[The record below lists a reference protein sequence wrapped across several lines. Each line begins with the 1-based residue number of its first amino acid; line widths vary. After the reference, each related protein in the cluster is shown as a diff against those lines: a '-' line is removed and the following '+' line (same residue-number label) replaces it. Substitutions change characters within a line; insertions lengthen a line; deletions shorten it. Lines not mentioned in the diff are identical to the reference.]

1 MVPFTTFFRTNF
13 LLSVPLSLV
22 STPSTTINI
31 YHYLSSPTI
40 TYHHLPLPIITNHL
54 STIINDLQQPST
66 TPSSYQQPRT
76 AAAARRSSS
85 RLRRGTRKPG
95 ALGWAK
101 AISDAEQS
109 HTTVDR
115 RLDSDGSKPR
125 RKTLGRRMG
134 ITTAA
139 NEDSRPGPRCCSRG
153 WLAFLSYL

>member
-1 MVPFTTFFRTNF
+1 MTFSSHQQ
-13 LLSVPLSLV
+13 LSTAFNSHKR
-22 STPSTTINI
+22 PSAAINNYQRPSAAI
-31 YHYLSSPTI
+31 NDLQQP
-40 TYHHLPLPIITNHL
+40 